1 MLIYVKFYRNYQ
13 DFINEETPIEEVV
26 GLDNIIGISIVEE
39 MMLEQDSLFKFRLQT
54 RDSKLLNTPSHRQVE
69 SYTDFPIFAKTRAG
83 AQAKQFNLVSEINSL
98 KVLHER
104 SLRGVNELACSYSVV
119 TNSGFKLKTL
129 DLSMNMAYVL
139 DLTKKIE

>member
-26 GLDNIIGISIVEE
+26 DLDNIIGVSIVEE
-39 MMLEQDSLFKFRLQT
+39 MMLEQGSSFKFLLQT
-54 RDSKLLNTPSHRQVE
+54 RNSKLSDSPNNHRIE
-69 SYTDFPIFAKTRAG
+69 SYTDFPIFARTRTG
-83 AQAKQFNLVSEINSL
+83 AQAKQFNLVSEINAL
-98 KVLHER
+98 EVLHER